1 MYRILNKIIFATLT
15 LSRRRSLLYR
25 NQSIDLHNK
34 YMDWFLYVRD
44 TVMKDLKEKQILTP
58 LIAVTNLRKTT
69 PTYRKYLV
77 NTVLLKQL
85 PFH

>member
-1 MYRILNKIIFATLT
+1 MYRLLNKQIFATLT
-15 LSRRRSLLYR
+15 LSRRRSLLYSK
-25 NQSIDLHNK
+25 QSIDLHNK

-44 TVMKDLKEKQILTP
+44 TVMKDLKQKQILTL

>member
-1 MYRILNKIIFATLT
+1 MNKQVFATLT
-15 LSRRRSLLYR
+15 LSQRMSLLCR

-44 TVMKDLKEKQILTP
+44 TVMKDLKQKQILTP
-58 LIAVTNLRKTT
+58 LIVVTNLRKTT

-77 NTVLLKQL
+77 NTVLLKQYCYSTK
-85 PFH
+85 